1 MHPVI
6 FRLGLPGGGFL
17 AIHSYGVCLA
27 AAMLIAWYLVVHAEH
42 ESPPKVRA
50 RAFAGA
56 ATAGAVA
63 GMVTLLAGGAGAFVG
78 LGASALIFA
87 AMAPSARDTYAP
99 AFCALWILGGMGSWL
114 DGWLY
119 GSVASEGF
127 AAWGAFPSG
136 SPAFAAHR
144 ARDLIDEAS
153 THSLPTHPVA
163 LYHSLIGVAVLPFAF
178 RLRGGGLALPAVTF
192 AYGATLLGLELLRD
206 DPFSGASTPAIGLLV
221 LGAALASGVLT
232 LGQRGTSADVDEP
245 SAPA

>member
-17 AIHSYGVCLA
+17 AIHSYGVCVA
-27 AAMLIAWYLVVHAEH
+27 AAMLVAWYLVVHAEH
-42 ESPPKVRA
+42 ESSRKVRA

-63 GMVTLLAGGAGAFVG
+63 GMVSVLAGGAGAFVA
-78 LGASALIFA
+78 LAASALIFA

-163 LYHSLIGVAVLPFAF
+163 LYHSLLGIVVLPFAF
-178 RLRGGGLALPAVTF
+178 RLRGSGLALPATMF
-192 AYGATLLGLELLRD
+192 GFGAALLGLELLRE
-206 DPFSGASTPAIGLLV
+206 DPFSGASTPAVGLLV
-221 LGAALASGVLT
+221 LGAALAAGVLT
-232 LGQRGTSADVDEP
+232 LSQRSTASGADEP
-245 SAPA
+245 A